1 MRHIIVSGAMLLI
14 ALVVTFGTASVLQ
27 VVAQN
32 QRTGEPTAVVEASKP
47 AAKPT
52 TANKERSGIHV
63 RAASMAGF

>member
-1 MRHIIVSGAMLLI
+1 MLLV

-32 QRTGEPTAVVEASKP
+32 QRPAGEAVVVE

-52 TANKERSGIHV
+52 VKPATANKERSGVQV